1 MAFFFL
7 FPFPFPFLFF
17 FCLLFNLCVNLAGGD
32 QKPERVWLTELRWG
46 EGSAGR
52 PGWGAAPRPAHKA
65 GRSCLSP
72 WHLVPQDPAGR
83 YLYGCLPLGEAG
95 GDSNIKCM
103 RLITFM
109 AKTPESVG
117 NTEIQ
122 KVLEPSWIIQVC
134 SRAGGQ
140 GVPMVGFFTCWDLPQ
155 KCVLTIL
162 WTINKNSHGKQL
174 SKTVISKRKLGL
186 YFPTR
191 SSRNCDYSELPLDI
205 LVNIWEIPSA
215 SCCPKSGKPGTHQ
228 LTHSHASAFGLI
240 ATA

>member
-1 MAFFFL
+1 M
-7 FPFPFPFLFF
+7 
-17 FCLLFNLCVNLAGGD
+17 C
-32 QKPERVWLTELRWG
+32 Q
-46 EGSAGR
+46 
-52 PGWGAAPRPAHKA
+52 PGWWRPEAREGVAHRVEVGWGLSREA
-65 GRSCLSP
+65 WVRSGSPTSPQGRQILLVSLTLGSP
-72 WHLVPQDPAGR
+72 GSSWEIPILQEGT
-83 YLYGCLPLGEAG
+83 EAG